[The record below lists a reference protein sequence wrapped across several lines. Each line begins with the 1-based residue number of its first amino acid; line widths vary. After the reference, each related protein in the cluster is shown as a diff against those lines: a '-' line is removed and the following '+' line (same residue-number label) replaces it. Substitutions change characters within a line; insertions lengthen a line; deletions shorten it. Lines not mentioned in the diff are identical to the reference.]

1 MARTVSIGRQ
11 DFEKIRVNN
20 NFYVDKTHFIKEW
33 WEAEDDVTLVMRPG
47 GFGKTVNTCDLC
59 LN

>member
-20 NFYVDKTHFIKEW
+20 NFYVDKTI
-33 WEAEDDVTLVMRPG
+33 LSRSG
-47 GFGKTVNTCDLC
+47 GKQRIM
-59 LN
+59 